1 MTFITKVIF
10 FIFIF
15 YQTMRK
21 ILILFVLLFITDIY
35 AQNVL
40 PLKERAEF
48 VNKLQKDRLTNLLPT
63 LMEKTGI
70 DMWVLIAREYNEDPI
85 IKTMLPPT
93 WLNARRTTIIVFSLD
108 SKSKKFESVAIA
120 RYAFGD
126 NIPSIWNKEKQPNQW
141 EALKDYIVNKNPKK
155 IGINT
160 SSYESLADGLSKYH
174 YDQLYNVLPSK
185 LRNKIVS
192 AEDLAIAWIET
203 RTELEMTVY
212 SQLIEI
218 SSSIIREAFSTK
230 VITPGITT
238 TDDVVWWMRE
248 KVKKLGLD
256 TWFHPSVDVQRK
268 DNSDLY
274 AFDGLSKFDIIQPG
288 DLVHC
293 DFGITYLTLNT
304 DTQELAYVLKPR
316 ETSAPEYLINAL
328 KEGNRVQDIFT
339 NNFKQGATGNE
350 ILKQSLNQ
358 GKAEG
363 LRPSIYT
370 HPLGTYGHSAGTT
383 IGMWDSQNG
392 VPYTGDHPLQ
402 FNTSYAIE
410 LNTTVYIP
418 EWKKDVRIMLE
429 VPGFFDEDGFRY
441 IKGRQT
447 KFILIGDTQYG
458 LTN

>member
-1 MTFITKVIF
+1 
-10 FIFIF
+10 
-15 YQTMRK
+15 MRK
-21 ILILFVLLFITDIY
+21 ILILITVLFVSNFY
-35 AQNVL
+35 AQDIL
-40 PLKERAEF
+40 PLKERADF
-48 VNKLQKDRLTNLLPT
+48 INKLQKDRFNNLLPK
-63 LMEKTGI
+63 LMEETGI

-93 WLNARRTTIIVFSLD
+93 WLNARRTTIVVFSLD

-126 NIPSIWNKEKQPNQW
+126 NIPSIWNKEQQPNQW
-141 EALKDYIVNKNPKK
+141 EALNEYIVSKNPEK

-174 YDQLYNVLPSK
+174 YDQLYNVLSPK
-185 LRNKIVS
+185 FRKKIVS

-203 RTELEMTVY
+203 RTDLEMTAY
-212 SQLIEI
+212 SQLVEI
-218 SSSIIREAFSTK
+218 SSAIIREAFSTD

-238 TDDVVWWMRE
+238 TEDVVWWMRE
-248 KVKKLGLD
+248 KVIELGLE
-256 TWFHPSVDVQRK
+256 TWFHPTVDVQRE
-268 DNSDLY
+268 DDSDLY
-274 AFDGLSKFDIIQPG
+274 AFDNNSKFDTILPG
-288 DLVHC
+288 DLLHC

-304 DTQELAYVLKPR
+304 DTQELAYVLKPG
-316 ETSAPEYLINAL
+316 ETNAPDFLINAF

-339 NNFKQGATGNE
+339 NNFRKGVTGND
-350 ILKQSLNQ
+350 ILKQSLEQ

-383 IGMWDSQNG
+383 IGMWDSQGG
-392 VPYTGDHPLQ
+392 VPFSGDYPLQ
-402 FNTSYAIE
+402 YNTAYAIE

-418 EWKKDVRIMLE
+418 EWKKDIRIMLE
-429 VPGFFDEDGFRY
+429 VPGFFGEEGFRY

-447 KFILIGDTQYG
+447 EYILVGEKLHG
-458 LTN
+458 LAD

>member
-1 MTFITKVIF
+1 
-10 FIFIF
+10 
-15 YQTMRK
+15 MRK
-21 ILILFVLLFITDIY
+21 ILILITVLFVSNFY
-35 AQNVL
+35 AQDIL
-40 PLKERAEF
+40 PLKERADF
-48 VNKLQKDRLTNLLPT
+48 VNKLQKDRFNNLLPK
-63 LMEKTGI
+63 LMEETGI

-126 NIPSIWNKEKQPNQW
+126 NIPSIWNKEEQPNQW
-141 EALKDYIVNKNPKK
+141 EALNEYIVSKNPEK

-174 YDQLYNVLPSK
+174 YDQLYNVLSPK
-185 LRNKIVS
+185 FRKKIVT

-203 RTELEMTVY
+203 RTDLEMTAY
-212 SQLIEI
+212 SQLVEI
-218 SSSIIREAFSTK
+218 SSAIIREAFSTD

-238 TDDVVWWMRE
+238 TEDVVWWMRE
-248 KVKKLGLD
+248 KVIELGLE
-256 TWFHPSVDVQRK
+256 TWFHPTVDVQRE
-268 DNSDLY
+268 DDSDLY
-274 AFDGLSKFDIIQPG
+274 AFDNNSKFDTILPG
-288 DLVHC
+288 DLLHC

-304 DTQELAYVLKPR
+304 DTQELAYVLKPG
-316 ETSAPEYLINAL
+316 ETNAPDFLINAF

-339 NNFKQGATGNE
+339 NNFRKGVTGND
-350 ILKQSLNQ
+350 ILRQSLEQ

-383 IGMWDSQNG
+383 IGMWDSQGG
-392 VPYTGDHPLQ
+392 VPFSGDYPLQ
-402 FNTSYAIE
+402 YNTAYAIE

-418 EWKKDVRIMLE
+418 EWKKDIRIMLE
-429 VPGFFDEDGFRY
+429 VPGFFGEEGFRY

-447 KFILIGDTQYG
+447 EYILVGEKLHG
-458 LTN
+458 LAD

>member
-1 MTFITKVIF
+1 
-10 FIFIF
+10 
-15 YQTMRK
+15 MRK
-21 ILILFVLLFITDIY
+21 ILILFTVLFVSNFY
-35 AQNVL
+35 AQDIL
-40 PLKERAEF
+40 PLKERAS
-48 VNKLQKDRLTNLLPT
+48 VINKLQKDRFNNLLPD
-63 LMEKTGI
+63 LMYKTDI
-70 DMWVLIAREYNEDPI
+70 DMWVLITREYNEDPI

-93 WLNARRTTIIVFSLD
+93 WLNARRTTILVFSID
-108 SKSKKFESVAIA
+108 KKTKEFDAVAIA

-126 NIPSIWNKEKQPNQW
+126 NIPSIWNKEEQPNQW
-141 EALKDYIVNKNPKK
+141 EALKDYIISKNPNK

-174 YDQLYNVLPSK
+174 YDQLYSVLPSDYRKK
-185 LRNKIVS
+185 LVS

-203 RTELEMTVY
+203 RTDLEMTIFT
-212 SQLIEI
+212 QLVEI

-248 KVKKLGLD
+248 KVSALGLD
-256 TWFHPSVDVQRK
+256 TWFHPSVDVQRE

-274 AFDGLSKFDIIQPG
+274 AFDGLSKFDVIQPG
-288 DLVHC
+288 DLIHC

-304 DTQELAYVLKPR
+304 DTQELGYILKPG
-316 ETSAPEYLINAL
+316 EVNAPDYLINAL

-339 NNFKQGATGNE
+339 NNFKQGVTGNE
-350 ILKQSLNQ
+350 ILKKSLAQ
-358 GKAEG
+358 GKSEG

-383 IGMWDSQNG
+383 LGMWDSQGG
-392 VPYTGDHPLQ
+392 VPFSGDYPLQ

-410 LNTTVYIP
+410 LNTTVYLP
-418 EWKKDVRIMLE
+418 EWKKDIRIMLE
-429 VPGFFDEDGFRY
+429 VPGFFGKDGFRY

-447 KFILIGDTQYG
+447 EYILIGPKQEG
-458 LTN
+458 LTD